1 MPLLCQP
8 TLASKGSLVW
18 CGERDYLSLSPEK
31 QAENRLQCSV
41 FSGQDRGWLIFFFLF
56 PKFLLTW
63 MMVIE

>member
-18 CGERDYLSLSPEK
+18 CGERDYLGLSPEK

-41 FSGQDRGWLIFFFLF
+41 FSGQDRGWLIFFFS
-56 PKFLLTW
+56 
-63 MMVIE
+63 VS